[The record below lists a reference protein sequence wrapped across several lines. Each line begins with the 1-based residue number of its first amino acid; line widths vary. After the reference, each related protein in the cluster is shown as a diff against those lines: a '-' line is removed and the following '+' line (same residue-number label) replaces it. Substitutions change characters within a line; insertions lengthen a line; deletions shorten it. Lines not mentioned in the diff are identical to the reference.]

1 MDRPH
6 VHTLVGLGSDHA
18 GFEYKEL
25 TAALLDEMGVPY
37 RDFGTDSEESVDY
50 PCYAHA
56 VARAVADGDCCC
68 GILVCG
74 TGVGMS
80 LVANKVPGIRAAL
93 CNDTY
98 TARVSRLHNDA
109 NVLCLSGRVVGREI
123 VRDVVRTWI
132 TTPFSGD
139 ERHVR
144 RLNQLRQI
152 EEQYLV
158 KPPADRSEPTART
171 GGSDGG

>member
-1 MDRPH
+1 MDMAELH
-6 VHTLVGLGSDHA
+6 THTLVAIGSDHA
-18 GFEYKEL
+18 GFEYKKLVAQVLNEL
-25 TAALLDEMGVPY
+25 GVPY
-37 RDFGTDSEESVDY
+37 RDFGTDSEQSVDY
-50 PCYAHA
+50 PRYAHA
-56 VARAVADGDCCC
+56 VARAVADGECCC
-68 GILVCG
+68 GVLVCG

-109 NVLCLSGRVVGREI
+109 NVLCLSGRVVGTEI

-132 TTPFSGD
+132 TTPFSGE

-144 RLNQLRQI
+144 RLAQLRQI
-152 EEQYLV
+152 EEQYLA
-158 KPPADRSEPTART
+158 KPQGAVQAGIK
-171 GGSDGG
+171 GGG